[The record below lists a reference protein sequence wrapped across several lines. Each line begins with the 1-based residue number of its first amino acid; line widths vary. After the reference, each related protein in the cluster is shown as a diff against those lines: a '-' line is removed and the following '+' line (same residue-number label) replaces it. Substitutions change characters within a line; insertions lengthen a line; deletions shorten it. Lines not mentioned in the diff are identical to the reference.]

1 MATLNISGRRVK
13 VDDSFLSMSP
23 QEQQSAVEEIAA
35 SLPPQESEPAAI
47 TPDMRQGLDQMS
59 QMTQQPIVRNPDDSA
74 RNSFMGKV
82 DTAMRGAA
90 DMLSL
95 GFADEIAA
103 GLGTGFGYLGDYDQ
117 ELARQRGVDQA
128 DSENRF
134 GYRLGGQLA
143 GGVAGGAGLAR
154 NGLSLA
160 TNAANAGKSLGRV
173 AFGSGVDGAILGAGQ
188 GFGSG
193 EGGFDDRAMSGL
205 KGLGAGVAIGGA
217 APYAIAGVSAVAKPL
232 LAPIASRLNPEK
244 YADQA
249 LETALNRSG
258 SSKEKVSQAI
268 RNAIADGQDQFTVA
282 DALGHSGRRMLST
295 VVRNPNEARQ
305 EVMEQLVRR
314 QTGQGDRLANT
325 LAEGFGATD
334 TAAQRS
340 DFLTEARD
348 TLANKNYRA
357 ARQKAG
363 AVDLSPVIQHIDDII
378 RPGVQK
384 IVSPADE
391 IAGDSIEKAL
401 TGYKNRMTD
410 GKSVLSDF
418 TRALNLKTD
427 VSDAVQR
434 AQRAGEGNRARV
446 LGMLNSQLDQ
456 ALENASPAYRAANDT
471 FKSQSKVLDAIDT
484 GTGAASSRMR
494 AADNIDTFTGLSP
507 GEQAAFRSGYA
518 DPWIARIE
526 AASASPTTNKA
537 RMLLTEKT
545 GQEFPAFAMPDK
557 ANQMARRIAREQ
569 KMFETAN
576 EAMGG
581 SKTADNLADAAEMAQ
596 FDPGVFNSLLRGDWK
611 GAAIGTAMRG
621 LNQAKGMPSG
631 VLGRVGKALT
641 ETNPEKALKILD
653 RAVSRK
659 QITAQKRDMLRSMI
673 LGSGS
678 GVQPRILGQERRGP
692 LEITVRPNR

>member
-1 MATLNISGRRVK
+1 MPKFRITAPDGSVYNVTGDNEQGAFEALQMHLGQS
-13 VDDSFLSMSP
+13 SP
-23 QEQQSAVEEIAA
+23 
-35 SLPPQESEPAAI
+35 PAPV
-47 TPDMRQGLDQMS
+47 TPEMRQGLDEMS
-59 QMTQQPIVRNPDDSA
+59 DMTRNPMVRNPDDSA
-74 RNSFMGKV
+74 RNSVLGKV
-82 DTAMRGAA
+82 DTAVRGAA

-117 ELARQRGVDQA
+117 ELARQRGIDQA
-128 DSENRF
+128 DSDNRF

-173 AFGSGVDGAILGAGQ
+173 AFGSGVDGAILGGAQ

-193 EGGFDDRAMSGL
+193 EGGVANRLEGSGSGL
-205 KGLGAGVAIGGA
+205 VTGLAIGGA
-217 APYAIAGVSAVAKPL
+217 APYAIAGVSAAAKPL

-258 SSKEKVSQAI
+258 SSKEKVAQAI

-334 TAAQRS
+334 TAAQRGA
-340 DFLTEARD
+340 FLTEARD
-348 TLANKNYRA
+348 SLANQNYRA
-357 ARQKAG
+357 ARQNAG
-363 AVDLSPVIQHIDDII
+363 AVDLSGVIQHIDDTI
-378 RPGVQK
+378 RPGVQQ
-384 IVSPADE
+384 IVSPADD
-391 IAGDSIEKAL
+391 IAGDSIERAL
-401 TGYKNRMTD
+401 TGYRNRMTD
-410 GKSVLSDF
+410 GRSVLSDF
-418 TRALNLKTD
+418 NRALNLKTD

-446 LGMLNSQLDQ
+446 LGMLNAQLDQ

-471 FKSQSKVLDAIDT
+471 FKSQSKVIDAIDT
-484 GTGAASSRMR
+484 GKNAASSRMR
-494 AADNIDTFTGLSP
+494 AADNIGTFNAMNTA
-507 GEQAAFRSGYA
+507 EQNAFRPGYA
-518 DPWIARIE
+518 DPWIARVE
-526 AASASPTTNKA
+526 AASSAPTTNKA
-537 RMLLTEKT
+537 RMLITEKT
-545 GQEFPAFAMPDK
+545 AQEFPEFALPDR
-557 ANQMARRIAREQ
+557 AAQMGRRIAREQ

-581 SKTADNLADAAEMAQ
+581 SKTADNLADAAEMSQ

-621 LNQAKGMPSG
+621 LNQAKGLPSG
-631 VLGRVGKALT
+631 VLSRVGKALT
-641 ETNPEKALKILD
+641 ETDPEKALNILD
-653 RAVSRK
+653 RAVSSK

-678 GVQPRILGQERRGP
+678 GVQPRILGQERRAP

>member
-1 MATLNISGRRVK
+1 MATLNIAGRRVT
-13 VDDSFLSMSP
+13 VDDSFLQMSP
-23 QEQQSAVEEIAA
+23 QEQQSTVDEIAA
-35 SLPPQESEPAAI
+35 TLQPAQAPI
-47 TPDMRQGLDQMS
+47 TPEVRQGLDEMS
-59 QMTQQPIVRNPDDSA
+59 DMTRNPTVRNPDDSA
-74 RNSFMGKV
+74 RNSMLGKV

-117 ELARQRGVDQA
+117 ELARQRGIDQS
-128 DSENRF
+128 DNENRF

-143 GGVAGGAGLAR
+143 GGIAGGAGLAR
-154 NGLSLA
+154 NGLSVA
-160 TNAANAGKSLGRV
+160 TNAANAGKGLGKV
-173 AFGSGVDGAILGAGQ
+173 AFGSAIDGALLGLGQ

-193 EGGFDDRAMSGL
+193 EGGFDERAKSAVKSGAVGF
-205 KGLGAGVAIGGA
+205 GLGGATPLAVAGA
-217 APYAIAGVSAVAKPL
+217 SAVAKPL
-232 LAPIASRLNPEK
+232 LAPLTARLNPQK

-249 LETALNRSG
+249 LETALTRSG
-258 SSKEKVSQAI
+258 SSKEKVAQAL

-295 VVRNPNEARQ
+295 AVRNPNDARQ
-305 EVMEQLVRR
+305 EVFEQLVKR
-314 QTGQGDRLANT
+314 QSGQGDRLANT

-334 TAAQRS
+334 TAAQRGA
-340 DFLTEARD
+340 FLTEARD
-348 TLANKNYRA
+348 TLANQNYRA
-357 ARQKAG
+357 ARQDAG
-363 AVDLSPVIQHIDDII
+363 AVDLSPVIQHIDDVI

-446 LGMLNSQLDQ
+446 LGMLNAQLDQ

-471 FKSQSKVLDAIDT
+471 FKSQSKVIDALET
-484 GTGAASSRMR
+484 GKNAASSRMR
-494 AADNIDTFTGLSP
+494 AADNIGTFDAMNTA
-507 GEQAAFRSGYA
+507 EQNAFRPGYA
-518 DPWIARIE
+518 DPWIARVE
-526 AASASPTTNKA
+526 AASSAPTTNKA
-537 RMLLTEKT
+537 RMLITEKT
-545 GQEFPAFAMPDK
+545 AQEFPAFAVPDR
-557 ANQMARRIAREQ
+557 AAQMGRRIAREQ

-596 FDPGVFNSLLRGDWK
+596 FDPAVFNSLLRGDWK
-611 GAAIGTAMRG
+611 GAAISTAMRG
-621 LNQAKGMPSG
+621 INESKGLPPS
-631 VLGRVGKALT
+631 VLGRVGRALT
-641 ETNPEKALKILD
+641 ETDPEKAFSILD
-653 RAVSRK
+653 RAVTKK
-659 QITAQKRDMLRSMI
+659 QISVQQRDMLRSMI
-673 LGSGS
+673 LGSSS
-678 GVQPRILGQERRGP
+678 GVQPRILGQERRAP